1 MKISEIPPFK
11 PKVTVAVQPAQAPAP
26 APAPAP
32 AFAIPESAKKDI
44 PLATSPTPSMM
55 SQGSQHAKLNPNASS
70 FVFKPN
76 PAAAAFKPGQPST
89 LSSPVKAPP
98 MQLSPSGGP
107 GPSSSKN
114 PFFATPPQPPKG
126 LNMRDDF
133 NPWKHAQSIPA
144 ASSIS
149 PQWPY
154 TGRRS
159 SAALIGGPQLQM
171 NPSQGFEDDSSSP
184 ASLPPH
190 LVPGMPPNFPPYY
203 RYQVRQFGFILSN
216 ADKSRAC
223 RNTWGHKWAAVCSHR
238 DRDSSNWVGR
248 CNRQT
253 TWVGRRQP
261 ACRCT
266 STPTD
271 RLVSCF

>member
-1 MKISEIPPFK
+1 MSKDEQKQKAIEAKAAEDAKRKPEPTVVKSPPGQSRKISMKISEIPPFK
-11 PKVTVAVQPAQAPAP
+11 PKAVSPAQPAAAP

-55 SQGSQHAKLNPNASS
+55 SQGSQQAKLNPNASS

-89 LSSPVKAPP
+89 VSSPAKAPP

-114 PFFATPPQPPKG
+114 PFFATPPQPPKAH
-126 LNMRDDF
+126 NMRDDF
-133 NPWKHAQSIPA
+133 NPWKHGQPVPA
-144 ASSIS
+144 ASSIT

-159 SAALIGGPQLQM
+159 SALVGGPQLQM
-171 NPSQGFEDDSSSP
+171 NPSQGFEEDSSSP
-184 ASLPPH
+184 AALPPH
-190 LVPGMPPNFPPYY
+190 LMPGMPPNFPPYY
-203 RYQVRQFGFILSN
+203 RYQVGCPVVSLISAN
-216 ADKSRAC
+216 NSRAC
-223 RNTWGHKWAAVCSHR
+223 RSTWDHR
-238 DRDSSNWVGR
+238 
-248 CNRQT
+248 
-253 TWVGRRQP
+253 
-261 ACRCT
+261 
-266 STPTD
+266 
-271 RLVSCF
+271 